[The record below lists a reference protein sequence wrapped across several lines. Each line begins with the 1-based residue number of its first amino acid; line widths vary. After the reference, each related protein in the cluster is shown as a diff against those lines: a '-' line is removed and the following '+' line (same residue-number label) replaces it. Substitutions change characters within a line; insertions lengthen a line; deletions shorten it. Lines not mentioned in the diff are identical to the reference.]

1 MTDVF
6 KTRLVTQHQHTDRKL
21 DCCARK
27 LEPTA
32 IGRLNQMKPN
42 DIKDVLKTSA
52 SSC

>member
-1 MTDVF
+1 MF
-6 KTRLVTQHQHTDRKL
+6 SKLVWLHNISTQTGNLTVVQV
-21 DCCARK
+21 RK